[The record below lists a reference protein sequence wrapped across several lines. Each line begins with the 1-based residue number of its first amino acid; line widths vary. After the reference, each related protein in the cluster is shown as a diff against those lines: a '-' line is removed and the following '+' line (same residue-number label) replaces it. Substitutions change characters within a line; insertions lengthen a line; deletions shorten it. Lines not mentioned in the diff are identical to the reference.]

1 MVFGLLGC
9 PVFRL
14 QVVRFNGATVNYLS
28 VIPFSK
34 HEDKVDTID
43 QQEIV

>member
-1 MVFGLLGC
+1 MVFGLFRC
-9 PVFRL
+9 PVFRF
-14 QVVRFNGATVNYLS
+14 QVVRFNGATVNYFY
-28 VIPFSK
+28 VIPSGK